1 MIWNIDKKLLLNKND
16 IIKNIIVNI
25 IKLNWNQ
32 RTPIPKI
39 PLPIAE
45 IYVFTIFKNNINW
58 FLNSYKVKNLLNL
71 FQWKMQN
78 NTLLKHHITIGKI

>member
-1 MIWNIDKKLLLNKND
+1 MLLNKND

-45 IYVFTIFKNNINW
+45 IQESPYAKNNSSVI
-58 FLNSYKVKNLLNL
+58 
-71 FQWKMQN
+71 
-78 NTLLKHHITIGKI
+78 